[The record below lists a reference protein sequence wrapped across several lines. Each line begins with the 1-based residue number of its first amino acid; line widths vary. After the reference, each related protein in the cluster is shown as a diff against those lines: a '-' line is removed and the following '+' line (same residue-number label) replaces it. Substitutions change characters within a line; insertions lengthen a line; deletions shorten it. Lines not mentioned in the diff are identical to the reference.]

1 LDIAKAMNAILTK
14 FLKPTHL
21 EYIVINR
28 EFLIEEAT
36 EGAAKFADG
45 EGQIQGGRDVRD
57 YFPELFGLED
67 ILTDIFEGLQ
77 PNFDLKDIGR
87 FHDSTQPLY
96 FDLYIFN
103 SSAAETNGQTNY
115 LVIACED
122 ATERTVLAQKLGQV
136 ANDYALLLN
145 KLNSNKN
152 YLKKIINSLKD
163 ALIVTDIE
171 GNIKKNN
178 PACWDLFGYNMAEL
192 LEQPISMLFENSAAY
207 ADVKN
212 IEKLLNS
219 EEDVEINCLTKAGE
233 KICISFSCALVDA
246 NSEPKNFVWIGRDI
260 TQRKRYEQALYNLT
274 NNLEKRVEERTAQ
287 LQRTARKLEAEMA
300 ERLYAETALEE
311 SESRLSNLLQSL
323 QDVVWSFDPGESK
336 VLYLNPAAEKLYG
349 RAVAEFYKNSNLW
362 VEVIAPEYRQEV
374 EESISELVEQD
385 NWELEYPIVRPDGEM
400 RWVRSRSYLV
410 RDAQGKAMRVDG
422 ITTDI
427 TERKRTEDALK
438 ASDRFIQRI
447 AQTNPNFLY
456 IYDIVEQ
463 NYVYAN
469 REIATFLGYPPEQQQ
484 QIETDIWE
492 NLLHPEDADKVRE
505 HHNRFDTAKEGEIVE
520 ISYRLRHA
528 SGEWRWFHSWDTVFA
543 VTDNGLPEQ
552 ILGTAA
558 DITERIKVME
568 YLQLSEARER
578 EKANQLE
585 AAMAE
590 LKRTQAQLVQSEKM
604 VSLGNMVAGVAHEI
618 NNPVNFIYGNITHA
632 TDYANDLLELVKIY
646 QESYPEPL
654 PEIETA
660 LEEIDAEFLIE
671 DFPKVLFSMKMG
683 AERIS
688 EIVKSLRN
696 FSRLDEADLKQVN
709 IHEGIDST
717 LLILHNRLKA
727 KSRRP
732 DIAVVKNYGSMPPVM
747 CYPGELNQVFMNV
760 IGNAIDA
767 LEEASSGTKAGDKFE
782 PTIWIETEMMASQ
795 RIGIK
800 IRDNG
805 LGIKPEAVCRLFD
818 PFYTTKPPGKG
829 TGLGLSICY
838 QIVVERHGGSL
849 HCSSRPGTGAEF
861 TIEIPICAQI
871 ANGTRNR

>member
-1 LDIAKAMNAILTK
+1 MNAILTRL
-14 FLKPTHL
+14 LKPTHL
-21 EYIVINR
+21 EYVVINR

-45 EGQIQGGRDVRD
+45 DGQIQEEMDVRD

-67 ILTDIFEGLQ
+67 ILTDILEGVQ
-77 PNFDLKDIGR
+77 PNFDLKDIAR
-87 FHDSTQPLY
+87 FHDSAQPLY

-103 SSAAETNGQTNY
+103 GNEERMNGRGNF

-136 ANDYALLLN
+136 ANEYALLLN
-145 KLNSNKN
+145 QLNSNKN

-171 GNIKKNN
+171 GIINQNN
-178 PACWDLFGYNMAEL
+178 PACLDLFGYESSEL
-192 LEQPISMLFENSAAY
+192 IENPISRLFDNSDS
-207 ADVKN
+207 ADVRINMGKFF
-212 IEKLLNS
+212 EV
-219 EEDVEINCLTKAGE
+219 EEDIEINCLTKRGE
-233 KICISFSCALVDA
+233 EICISFSCSLIDA
-246 NSEPKNFVWIGRDI
+246 SSDPKNFVWIGRDI

-274 NNLEKRVEERTAQ
+274 ENLEKIVEERTGQ
-287 LQRTARKLEAEMA
+287 LQQTARKLEAEIA
-300 ERLYAETALEE
+300 ERLQA
-311 SESRLSNLLQSL
+311 
-323 QDVVWSFDPGESK
+323 
-336 VLYLNPAAEKLYG
+336 
-349 RAVAEFYKNSNLW
+349 
-362 VEVIAPEYRQEV
+362 
-374 EESISELVEQD
+374 
-385 NWELEYPIVRPDGEM
+385 
-400 RWVRSRSYLV
+400 
-410 RDAQGKAMRVDG
+410 
-422 ITTDI
+422 
-427 TERKRTEDALK
+427 
-438 ASDRFIQRI
+438 
-447 AQTNPNFLY
+447 
-456 IYDIVEQ
+456 
-463 NYVYAN
+463 
-469 REIATFLGYPPEQQQ
+469 
-484 QIETDIWE
+484 
-492 NLLHPEDADKVRE
+492 
-505 HHNRFDTAKEGEIVE
+505 
-520 ISYRLRHA
+520 
-528 SGEWRWFHSWDTVFA
+528 
-543 VTDNGLPEQ
+543 
-552 ILGTAA
+552 
-558 DITERIKVME
+558 ME
-568 YLQLSEARER
+568 YLQLSEARLR

-632 TDYANDLLELVKIY
+632 TDYASDLLDLVKIY
-646 QESYPEPL
+646 QESYPDPL
-654 PEIETA
+654 PEIEAA
-660 LEEIDAEFLIE
+660 LEEIDAEFMIE

-717 LLILHNRLKA
+717 LLILHNRLKG

-732 DIAVVKNYGSMPPVM
+732 DIALVKNYGLMPPVM

-767 LEEASSGTKAGDKFE
+767 LEDASSGTKTGEKFE
-782 PTIWIETEMMASQ
+782 PTIWIETEVMGSQ

-805 LGIKPEAVCRLFD
+805 PGIKPDAISRLFD

-861 TIEIPICAQI
+861 TIEIPICA
-871 ANGTRNR
+871 APR